1 MRSKVALLGMVIFL
15 VSLAGQAQNSNTRA
29 KCSAQECVKAISLAL
44 SRGEV
49 GRVEILRVP
58 PNLETRSAISPGVLE
73 QVYDTKLVI
82 RNIAEMPLRSKLIEA
97 FKGSSVQ
104 PRGYIADLRWG
115 VIFYSREDVRI
126 GAIYFDRS
134 GRNGAVNAAGVS
146 FQGGFF
152 HWLEST
158 FSACP

>member
-1 MRSKVALLGMVIFL
+1 MVIFL
-15 VSLAGQAQNSNTRA
+15 ASVAGQGQNSNARL
-29 KCSAQECVKAISLAL
+29 KCSAQECVDAISLAL

-58 PNLETRSAISPGVLE
+58 PNLETRAAISPAVLE
-73 QVYDTKLVI
+73 NIYDTKLVI
-82 RNIAEMPLRSKLIEA
+82 RNIAEMALRSKMIEA

-104 PRGYIADLRWG
+104 PRDYIADLRWG

-134 GRNGAVNAAGVS
+134 GRNGAVNESGTS

-152 HWLEST
+152 HWLESMV
-158 FSACP
+158 SACPW